1 MKPFSASLFS
11 LIVMVVFQSNVLGQQ
26 KIVSELNNLNE
37 LSSTP
42 FGVSHYWLNMGTNTF
57 GQPILVPVI
66 VVQGKE
72 VGPTLGITAAIHGNE
87 LNGIP
92 IIHELAASLDPSRL
106 KGRVIA
112 IPGINTLS
120 VELNQR
126 KFIDDEDINRSFP
139 GKSNGSESEQYAHKI
154 KERILPVFDVH
165 LDLHTAS
172 FGRINSFYARA
183 DASNDTLLK
192 LAELQKPDIILH
204 SKGKP
209 SFGTSSSATETLR
222 AEASA
227 LGIPSITIEY
237 GNPQVYQSD
246 LISRG
251 VKGIFNTLNWLK
263 MYNEVISSEQ
273 MQPVYCKKSYWIYTN
288 KGGFLEVPVNLN
300 QHIKK
305 GGVIGIL
312 KNAFGEIIDTYLA
325 PEDGIVIGKST
336 NPANMSGG
344 RILHLGILK

>member
-1 MKPFSASLFS
+1 MKFISSSLFS
-11 LIVMVVFQSNVLGQQ
+11 LILMVMFQSNVLGQQ
-26 KIVSELNNLNE
+26 KTISELNNLSE

-42 FGVSHYWLNMGTNTF
+42 SGVHHFWLNMGTNTF
-57 GQPILVPVI
+57 GQPILVPII
-66 VVQGKE
+66 VVQGKA

-92 IIHELAASLDPSRL
+92 IIHGLTAALDPDRL

-112 IPGINTLS
+112 IPGLNTIS

-126 KFIDDEDINRSFP
+126 KFIDDEDVNRSFP

-172 FGRINSFYARA
+172 FGRVNTLYARA
-183 DASNDTLLK
+183 DSSNDTILK
-192 LAELQKPDIILH
+192 LAELQQPDIILH

-227 LGIPSITIEY
+227 LGIPSITVEY
-237 GNPQVYQSD
+237 GNPQVFQTD
-246 LISRG
+246 FISRG
-251 VKGIFNTLNWLK
+251 VKGVLNTLVWLK
-263 MYNEVISSEQ
+263 MYDGEIRSEQ
-273 MQPVYCKKSYWIYTN
+273 VKPVYCKKSYWIYTD

-300 QHIKK
+300 QHLKK
-305 GGVIGIL
+305 GETIGVL
-312 KNAFGEIIDTYLA
+312 KNAFGEVIDTYIA

-344 RILHLGILK
+344 RIIHIGVLE

>member
-1 MKPFSASLFS
+1 MKPFSSALLS
-11 LIVMVVFQSNVLGQQ
+11 LIVMILVQSNVLSQQ
-26 KIVSELNNLNE
+26 QTVPELNNLNE

-42 FGVSHYWLNMGTNTF
+42 SGVHYYWLNMGTNTF
-57 GQPILVPVI
+57 GQPILVPII

-72 VGPTLGITAAIHGNE
+72 NGPTLGITSAIHGNE

-92 IIHELAASLDPSRL
+92 IIHELAASLNPNLL

-112 IPGINTLS
+112 IPGINTIS

-126 KFIDDEDINRSFP
+126 KFVDDEDINRSFP

-172 FGRINSFYARA
+172 FGRINTLYARA
-183 DASNDTLLK
+183 DASNDTILK
-192 LAELQKPDIILH
+192 LAELQQPDIILH

-209 SFGTSSSATETLR
+209 SFGSTSSATETLR
-222 AEASA
+222 AEAAA
-227 LGIPSITIEY
+227 LGIPSITVEY
-237 GNPQVYQSD
+237 GNPQVFQTD

-251 VKGIFNTLNWLK
+251 VNGIINTLIWLN
-263 MYNEVISSEQ
+263 MYDAEITSGQ
-273 MQPVYCKKSYWIYTN
+273 IQPVYCKKSYWIYTN

-300 QHIKK
+300 QRLKK
-305 GGVIGIL
+305 GDTIGVL

-344 RILHLGILK
+344 RIIHLGILE